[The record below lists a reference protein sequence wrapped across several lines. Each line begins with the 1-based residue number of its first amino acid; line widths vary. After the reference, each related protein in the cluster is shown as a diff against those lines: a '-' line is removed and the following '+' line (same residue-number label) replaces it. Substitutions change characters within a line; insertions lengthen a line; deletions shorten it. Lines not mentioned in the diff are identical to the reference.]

1 MAASFKNLTLNDG
14 TPIWL
19 GKDTGIVESVKDWS
33 ETHVSSSGGGGYVSG
48 GSGYVPAP
56 TVSSYSV
63 HRQVFFLKHEDG
75 TQEECNTHLINVS
88 VGHKVTKVWGAKQG
102 IDSDHN
108 LGFYN
113 HTTNNR
119 AFYGLKEYSYRDFG
133 QRRLG
138 CLLSAVY
145 LVFFCLLFYGC
156 LNSMMPSGP
165 VGHRRPPSDE
175 WVQVQLF
182 WIWFFVS
189 VGFAVYVYLRMR
201 HLKRFYEDLI
211 SQALAFMREG

>member
-1 MAASFKNLTLNDG
+1 MAVSFKNLTLNDG
-14 TPIWL
+14 TQIWL

-33 ETHVSSSGGGGYVSG
+33 ETHISSSGGGGYVSG

-56 TVSSYSV
+56 TVSSRSV

-75 TQEECNTHLINVS
+75 TQGECNTNLINVS

-102 IDSDHN
+102 KDRGGN

-113 HTTNNR
+113 HTTNKQ
-119 AFYGLKEYSYRDFG
+119 AFYGLKEYDYRDFG

-138 CLLSAVY
+138 CLFSAV
-145 LVFFCLLFYGC
+145 LFLSFSCLLLYGC
-156 LNSMMPSGP
+156 LKSMVPSVAHQP
-165 VGHRRPPSDE
+165 DP
-175 WVQVQLF
+175 LF
-182 WIWFFVS
+182 WIWLFVS

-201 HLKRFYEDLI
+201 HLKRFYEDLM